1 MASILY
7 RLARWAHRHRLRVIS
22 MWLAA
27 FIFIGVCASLF
38 MGQLSNTFTLP
49 GTETQRTLDR
59 MKEELPD
66 LAGGS
71 GSIVFRESTDKAL
84 SEGQQKSIAEAL
96 EQLSMHPQVV
106 DAMSPFDL
114 QKQLDKAQ
122 PEIDKNEKKLVDGQ
136 KKLDD
141 AKKQIADG
149 KVQLEDGR
157 KDLTNGWAQ
166 YFDGEKKIK
175 DAEPQIAAG
184 EKKLADSR
192 AQLDAGQKKLDSGAS
207 QLAAG
212 EAKYNDGL
220 AQYKSGKKAYDSGQA
235 QYNAGE
241 RKLDAA
247 QKDIASGEQEYK
259 SGMQQLLGGASRSEF
274 ESSLATGKTK
284 ATTGLKEAEDGMA
297 QAKAGISQTE
307 SAIAALG
314 PQIQSTEQALEQA
327 QANGDDEAVSK
338 YTETLNQLKTSLAE
352 AEKGKA
358 AAEAGLSK
366 AQAGKDQATAALAKI
381 AQGEA
386 GLKQLDAARKKL
398 DDGQAQVDSGRKELK
413 DNSSKLS
420 AAKTQLAGA
429 KKQLDQAKSE
439 IDANKAKLAQGQAEL
454 DAGRAQLNAGQKEFD
469 QKKAEFLKG
478 KADLAKAKEKLEAGE
493 KTIKEKTAELEQAEK
508 DVEKGQKDL
517 EAAHAEL
524 QFAARQVGANSDMR
538 FVSED
543 QSTAVSQVSFK
554 IQTDALTP
562 ADREQIKAIAAG
574 PQANGVEV
582 LFSKEIMQD
591 MSQVFGSSEIIG
603 VVIAAIVLVV
613 MLGTLIAAG
622 LPLLLALLGVGAGV
636 GTTMAFSS
644 LIDMASITPALA
656 LMLGL
661 AVGIDYAL
669 FIIHRHR
676 TQLLAGMDVGESIAR
691 SVGTS
696 GNAVVF
702 AGLTVIIA
710 LAALAVPGLPFL
722 TVLGLSAAFTVFC
735 SVLLNITLLPALL
748 SLAGTRLVSKR
759 ARRKAAALAENPVIK
774 EPFSA
779 RWVRMVTKVAVPVT
793 LLVVIVLGAIA
804 LPATQMR
811 TALPDG
817 SAEPADSQAFQ
828 AFEQTSDKFGAGY
841 NGPLLVLADLPENL
855 TKRQAESKALDVADK
870 LRGYDG
876 VVAAIPVA
884 LTDNHRL
891 SAIQVIP
898 TDGPSSEQTEALV
911 HQLREDY
918 SEFSEAT
925 GADIAVTGQVA
936 AQIDVSEKV
945 TAALVPYLS
954 IVVGLSLILL
964 LLVFRSIVVPLL
976 ATGGFLLSL
985 AAAFGASV
993 MVYQFGW
1000 FSGFFDVNVPGPLLS
1015 FLPILLTGI
1024 LFGLAMDYQVFLV
1037 SAMRER
1043 YAHGEPAKDAVRSGF
1058 SMAAPVVTA
1067 AALIMI
1073 SVFAGFVFSHLAMIR
1088 PLGFALAF
1096 GVLFDAFIIR
1106 MTLIPAV
1113 MHLLGDKAWY
1123 LPKWLDR
1130 ILPDVDVEGSKLNEL
1145 LDSEESASDD
1155 DYDQD
1160 YTKENATV

>member
-1 MASILY
+1 MASLLY
-7 RLARWAHRHRLRVIS
+7 RLAQWAHRHRMRVIS

-38 MGQLSNTFTLP
+38 MGQLSNTFTIP

-71 GSIVFRESTDKAL
+71 GSIVFRESTGKAL
-84 SEGQQKSIAEAL
+84 SEGQKKSVAEAL
-96 EQLSMHPQVV
+96 DQLSLQPEVI
-106 DAMSPFDL
+106 DAMSPFEL
-114 QKQLDKAQ
+114 QEKLDEAQ
-122 PEIDKNEKKLVDGQ
+122 PEIDKNEKKLVDSQ

-141 AKKQIADG
+141 ATKQIADG

-157 KDLTNGWAQ
+157 KELTTGWAQ
-166 YFDGEKKIK
+166 YFDGEKKIN

-184 EKKLADSR
+184 EKKLNDSR
-192 AQLDAGQKKLDSGAS
+192 AQLEAGQKELDSGAA

-212 EAKYNDGL
+212 EAKYKKGLAEYNSGKSTYDSGL
-220 AQYKSGKKAYDSGQA
+220 AQYK
-235 QYNAGE
+235 AGE
-241 RKLDAA
+241 KKLDAA
-247 QKDIASGEQEYK
+247 QKEITTGEEQYK
-259 SGMQQLLGGASRSEF
+259 SGMKQLLGGSSRTEF
-274 ESSLATGKTK
+274 EATLSQGKKT
-284 ATTGLKEAEDGMA
+284 ATAGLKEAEDGLA
-297 QAKAGISQTE
+297 KAQAGLAEAETAIAKLNSQIKSTEQGLEQAKAD
-307 SAIAALG
+307 
-314 PQIQSTEQALEQA
+314 
-327 QANGDDEAVSK
+327 GDDAAVAK
-338 YTETLNQLKTSLAE
+338 YTETLKQLQAGLKQAQE
-352 AEKGKA
+352 GKA
-358 AAEAGLSK
+358 TAEAGISQ
-366 AQAGKDQATAALAKI
+366 AQAGKEEATAALAKI
-381 AQGEA
+381 SQGEA

-398 DDGQAQVDSGRKELK
+398 DDGQAQVDAGRKELK
-413 DNSSKLS
+413 ANSSKLS
-420 AAKTQLAGA
+420 AAKTQLADA

-439 IDANKAKLAQGQAEL
+439 IDTNKTKLAQGQSKL
-454 DAGRAQLNAGQKEFD
+454 DAGWAQLNAGQKEFD

-478 KADLAKAKEKLEAGE
+478 KADLVQAKAKLDEGE

-508 DVEKGQKDL
+508 DVEKGQKEL
-517 EAAHAEL
+517 ESGRAEL

-603 VVIAAIVLVV
+603 VVIAAIVLVI

-622 LPLLLALLGVGAGV
+622 LPLLLAVLGVGAGV

-644 LIDMASITPALA
+644 VIDMASITPALA

-676 TQLLAGMDVGESIAR
+676 TQLLAGMEVGESIAR

-722 TVLGLSAAFTVFC
+722 SVLGLSAAFTVFC

-748 SLAGTRLVSKR
+748 SLAGNRLVSKR
-759 ARRKAAALAENPVIK
+759 ARRKAAAQAENPEIK
-774 EPFSA
+774 EPLSA
-779 RWVRMVTKVAVPVT
+779 RWVRMVTKVAVPAT

-841 NGPLLVLADLPENL
+841 NGPLLVLADFPENL
-855 TKRQAESKALDVADK
+855 TERQAQSKALDVADM
-870 LRGYDG
+870 LREYDG

-884 LTDNHRL
+884 LTDNHQL

-911 HQLREDY
+911 HQLRNDH
-918 SEFSEAT
+918 SKFSEAT
-925 GADIAVTGQVA
+925 GVDIAVTGQVA

-945 TAALVPYLS
+945 TEALVPYLS

-964 LLVFRSIVVPLL
+964 LLVFRSVVVPLL

-1000 FSGFFDVNVPGPLLS
+1000 FSSFFDVNVPGPLLS

-1043 YAHGEPAKDAVRSGF
+1043 YAHGERAKDAVRSGF

-1073 SVFAGFVFSHLAMIR
+1073 SVFAGFVFSHLSMIR

-1123 LPKWLDR
+1123 LPKWLDK

-1145 LDSEESASDD
+1145 LDSEESSTDD
-1155 DYDQD
+1155 DFDQD
-1160 YTKENATV
+1160 YTKENAPV

>member
-1 MASILY
+1 MASLLY
-7 RLARWAHRHRLRVIS
+7 RLAQWAHRHRMRVIS

-38 MGQLSNTFTLP
+38 MGQLSNTFTIP

-71 GSIVFRESTDKAL
+71 GSIVFRESTGKAL
-84 SEGQQKSIAEAL
+84 SEGQKKSVAEAL
-96 EQLSMHPQVV
+96 DQLSLQPEVI
-106 DAMSPFDL
+106 DAMSPFEL
-114 QKQLDKAQ
+114 QEKLDEAQ
-122 PEIDKNEKKLVDGQ
+122 PEIDKNEKKLVDSQ

-141 AKKQIADG
+141 ATKQIADG

-157 KDLTNGWAQ
+157 KELTTGWAQ
-166 YFDGEKKIK
+166 YFDGEKKIN

-184 EKKLADSR
+184 EKKLNDSR
-192 AQLDAGQKKLDSGAS
+192 AQLEAGQKELDSGAA

-212 EAKYNDGL
+212 EAKYKKGLAEYNSGKSTYDSGL
-220 AQYKSGKKAYDSGQA
+220 AQYK
-235 QYNAGE
+235 AGE
-241 RKLDAA
+241 KKLDAA
-247 QKDIASGEQEYK
+247 QKEITTGEEQYK
-259 SGMQQLLGGASRSEF
+259 SGMKQLLGGSSRTEF
-274 ESSLATGKTK
+274 EATLSQGKKT
-284 ATTGLKEAEDGMA
+284 ATAGLKEAEDGLA
-297 QAKAGISQTE
+297 KAQAGLAEAETAIAKLNSQIKSTEQGLEQAKAD
-307 SAIAALG
+307 
-314 PQIQSTEQALEQA
+314 
-327 QANGDDEAVSK
+327 GDDAAVAK
-338 YTETLNQLKTSLAE
+338 YTETLKQLQAGLKQAQE
-352 AEKGKA
+352 GKA
-358 AAEAGLSK
+358 TAEAGISQ
-366 AQAGKDQATAALAKI
+366 AQAGKEEATAALAKI
-381 AQGEA
+381 SQGEA

-398 DDGQAQVDSGRKELK
+398 DDGQAQVDAGRKELK
-413 DNSSKLS
+413 ANSSKLS
-420 AAKTQLAGA
+420 AAKTQLADA

-439 IDANKAKLAQGQAEL
+439 IDTNKTKLAQGQSKL
-454 DAGRAQLNAGQKEFD
+454 DAGWAQLNAGQKEFD

-478 KADLAKAKEKLEAGE
+478 KADLVQAKAKLDEGE

-508 DVEKGQKDL
+508 DVEKGQKEL
-517 EAAHAEL
+517 ESGRAEL

-603 VVIAAIVLVV
+603 VVIAAIVLVI

-622 LPLLLALLGVGAGV
+622 LPLLLAVLGVGAGV

-644 LIDMASITPALA
+644 VIDMASITPALA

-676 TQLLAGMDVGESIAR
+676 TQLLAGMEVGESIAR

-722 TVLGLSAAFTVFC
+722 SVLGLSAAFTVFC

-748 SLAGTRLVSKR
+748 SLAGNRLVSKR
-759 ARRKAAALAENPVIK
+759 ARRKAAAQAENPEIK
-774 EPFSA
+774 EPLSA
-779 RWVRMVTKVAVPVT
+779 RWVRMVTKVAVPAT

-855 TKRQAESKALDVADK
+855 TERQAQSKALDVADM
-870 LRGYDG
+870 LREYDG

-884 LTDNHRL
+884 LTDNHQL

-911 HQLREDY
+911 HQLRNDH
-918 SEFSEAT
+918 SKFSEAT
-925 GADIAVTGQVA
+925 GVDIAVTGQVA

-945 TAALVPYLS
+945 TEALVPYLS

-964 LLVFRSIVVPLL
+964 LLVFRSVVVPLL

-1000 FSGFFDVNVPGPLLS
+1000 FSSFFDVNVPGPLLS

-1043 YAHGEPAKDAVRSGF
+1043 YAHGERAKDAVRSGF

-1123 LPKWLDR
+1123 LPKWLDK

-1145 LDSEESASDD
+1145 LDSEESSTDD
-1155 DYDQD
+1155 DFDQD
-1160 YTKENATV
+1160 YTKENAPV

>member
-7 RLARWAHRHRLRVIS
+7 RLAQWAHRHRMRVIS

-27 FIFIGVCASLF
+27 FIFTGVCASLF
-38 MGQLSNTFTLP
+38 MGQLSNTFSIP

-71 GSIVFRESTDKAL
+71 GSIVFRESTGKAL
-84 SEGQQKSIAEAL
+84 SEGQKKSVAEAL
-96 EQLSMHPQVV
+96 DQLSLQPEVI
-106 DAMSPFDL
+106 DAMSPFEL
-114 QKQLDKAQ
+114 QEKLDEAQ
-122 PEIDKNEKKLVDGQ
+122 PEIDKNEKKLVDSQ

-141 AKKQIADG
+141 ATKQIADG

-157 KDLTNGWAQ
+157 KELTTGWAQ
-166 YFDGEKKIK
+166 YFDGEKEIN
-175 DAEPQIAAG
+175 DAEPQITAG
-184 EKKLADSR
+184 EKKLNDSR
-192 AQLDAGQKKLDSGAS
+192 AQLEAGQKELDSGAA

-212 EAKYNDGL
+212 EAKYKKGL
-220 AQYKSGKKAYDSGQA
+220 SEYSSGKSTYDSGLA

-241 RKLDAA
+241 KKLDAA
-247 QKDIASGEQEYK
+247 QKEITAGEKEYK
-259 SGMQQLLGGASRSEF
+259 SGMQQLLGGSSRSEF
-274 ESSLATGKTK
+274 ESTLAEGKKT
-284 ATTGLKEAEDGMA
+284 ATAGLKEAEDGLA
-297 QAKAGISQTE
+297 KAKAGLAE
-307 SAIAALG
+307 AEAAITKLNS
-314 PQIQSTEQALEQA
+314 QIQSTEQGLEQA
-327 QANGDDEAVSK
+327 KADGDDVAVAT
-338 YTETLNQLKTSLAE
+338 YTETLKQLKAGLKQAQE
-352 AEKGKA
+352 GKA
-358 AAEAGLSK
+358 TAETGISQ
-366 AQAGKDQATAALAKI
+366 AQAGKEQATAALTKI
-381 AQGEA
+381 SQGEA

-398 DDGQAQVDSGRKELK
+398 DDGQAQVDAGRKELK
-413 DNSSKLS
+413 ENSSKLS
-420 AAKTQLAGA
+420 AAKTQLADA

-439 IDANKAKLAQGQAEL
+439 IDTNKAKLDQGQSKL
-454 DAGRAQLNAGQKEFD
+454 DAGWAQLNAGQKEFD
-469 QKKAEFLKG
+469 LKKAEFLKG
-478 KADLAKAKEKLEAGE
+478 KADLVQAKAKLDEGE

-517 EAAHAEL
+517 ESGRAEL

-591 MSQVFGSSEIIG
+591 MSQVFGSSEVIG
-603 VVIAAIVLVV
+603 VVIAAIVLVI

-622 LPLLLALLGVGAGV
+622 LPLLLAVLGVGAGV

-644 LIDMASITPALA
+644 LVDMASITPALA

-676 TQLLAGMDVGESIAR
+676 TQLLAGMEVGESIAR

-748 SLAGTRLVSKR
+748 SLAGNRLVSKR
-759 ARRKAAALAENPVIK
+759 ARRKAAAQAENPEIK
-774 EPFSA
+774 EPLSA

-855 TKRQAESKALDVADK
+855 TERQAQSKALDVADM
-870 LRGYDG
+870 LREYDG

-884 LTDNHRL
+884 LTDNHQL

-911 HQLREDY
+911 HQLRDDH
-918 SEFSEAT
+918 SKFSEAT
-925 GADIAVTGQVA
+925 GVDIAVTGQVA

-945 TAALVPYLS
+945 TEALVPYLS

-964 LLVFRSIVVPLL
+964 LLVFRSVVVPLL

-1000 FSGFFDVNVPGPLLS
+1000 FSSFFDVNVPGPLLS

-1043 YAHGEPAKDAVRSGF
+1043 YAHGERAKDAVRSGF

-1123 LPKWLDR
+1123 LPKWLDK

-1145 LDSEESASDD
+1145 LDSEESSTDD
-1155 DYDQD
+1155 DFDQD
-1160 YTKENATV
+1160 YTKENAPV